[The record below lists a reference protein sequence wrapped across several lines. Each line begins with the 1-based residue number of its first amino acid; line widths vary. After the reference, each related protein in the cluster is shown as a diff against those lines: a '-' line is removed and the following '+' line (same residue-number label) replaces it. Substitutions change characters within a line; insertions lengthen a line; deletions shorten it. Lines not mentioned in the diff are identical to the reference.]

1 MLINKKKITMVHT
14 EFAKSSFS
22 ILHMQFF
29 KIKIKNFCFS
39 IREAFQKVVNKP
51 SDSKTT
57 VSSDSFRIRQNV
69 KGTFLA

>member
-1 MLINKKKITMVHT
+1 MAHT

-22 ILHMQFF
+22 ILHIQFLNL
-29 KIKIKNFCFS
+29 KLKKCCFS
-39 IREAFQKVVNKP
+39 IREAFQKVVDKP

-69 KGTFLA
+69 KGTF